1 MIFKRKR
8 FADVVSRQLDVFA
21 EDEARLIE
29 ECRERELAYGRTGR
43 DDAEEAYGDYMDA
56 IDAAV
61 DALTEMRDR
70 FATTLQ
76 EAAAEDYVDEFNRAV
91 RRRWAPFGPEIERR

>member
-1 MIFKRKR
+1 VRLRRGR
-8 FADVVSRQLDVFA
+8 FAEVISRQLELFA
-21 EDEARLIE
+21 EDEAALIE

-56 IDAAV
+56 VDAAV
-61 DALTEMRDR
+61 DALAEMRDR
-70 FATTLQ
+70 FATTLP
-76 EAAAEDYVDEFNRAV
+76 EAAADAYVDEFNRAI